1 MSKLSASIVASI
13 PADSRRGWEVRVA
26 NGDLIRPPQIT
37 FRQPGLG
44 VTAAYGWTPA
54 GFDGLVIR
62 QDHGGVV
69 MVPFVEVGNQL
80 YIGVVEQNRSLQQRE
95 GVVLNVPRGF
105 RGDEESMKAARR
117 ELMEEVGLDSEQLI
131 ELGGQ
136 PTNPNST
143 FFDTSG
149 GHEQGDRYFGVSL
162 TPNQVVQEGGVYR
175 LHPDLV
181 DGDKAHR
188 MAESIG
194 RCRFIPYEE
203 AIDLA
208 DVFTV
213 VAAARVSKYVDAVH
227 KEQQK

>member
-1 MSKLSASIVASI
+1 MSKLSASIVISI
-13 PADSRRGWEVRVA
+13 PTDGHRGWEVRVA
-26 NGDLIRPPQIT
+26 SGDLIRPPQIT

-62 QDHGGVV
+62 QDRGGVV
-69 MVPFVEVGNQL
+69 IVPFVEINDQL
-80 YIGVVEQNRSLQQRE
+80 HIGVVEQNRPLQQRE

-105 RGDEESMKAARR
+105 RGDEEGVRGARR
-117 ELMEEVGLDSEQLI
+117 ELNEEVGINPELI
-131 ELGGQ
+131 VELGGQ

-149 GHEQGDRYFGVSL
+149 CNEQGDRYFGVWL
-162 TPNQVVQEGGVYR
+162 TPDQVVQDNGVWR
-175 LHPDLV
+175 LRPDLV

-188 MAESIG
+188 VAECIG
-194 RCRFIPYEE
+194 RCRFIPWDQ

-208 DVFTV
+208 DSFTI
-213 VAAARVSKYVDAVH
+213 VAAAKVRKYVASVYAI
-227 KEQQK
+227 QQK